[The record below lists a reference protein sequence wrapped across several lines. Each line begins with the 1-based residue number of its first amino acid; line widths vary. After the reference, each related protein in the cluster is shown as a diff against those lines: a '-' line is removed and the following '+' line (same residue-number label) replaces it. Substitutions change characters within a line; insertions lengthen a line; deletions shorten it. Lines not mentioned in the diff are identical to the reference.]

1 VPTRGVVAQ
10 TIVAALTAGSF
21 LLACTGSQGATTDAP
36 GSQTDFQEAA
46 LADGV
51 VTFAEYERAMLATI
65 ECLRDGGVEV
75 TDATPVPGD
84 RLTFEFYSG
93 DDDREAVRAAY
104 QDCYERF
111 AVAIDRA
118 WATANAPTEEELQE
132 ARQALA
138 ECLRDAG
145 EDVPEQPALEDFVR
159 LQQTAEAFGRCS
171 QAISEEFGIP
181 NFAG

>member
-1 VPTRGVVAQ
+1 
-10 TIVAALTAGSF
+10 
-21 LLACTGSQGATTDAP
+21 
-36 GSQTDFQEAA
+36 
-46 LADGV
+46 
-51 VTFAEYERAMLATI
+51 
-65 ECLRDGGVEV
+65 
-75 TDATPVPGD
+75 VPGD

-93 DDDREAVRAAY
+93 DDDREEVRAAY

-111 AVAIDRA
+111 AIAIDRA
-118 WATANAPTEEELQE
+118 WAAAHAPTEEELQM

-138 ECLRDAG
+138 KCLREAG
-145 EDVPEQPALEDFVR
+145 EDVPEQPAIEDFVR